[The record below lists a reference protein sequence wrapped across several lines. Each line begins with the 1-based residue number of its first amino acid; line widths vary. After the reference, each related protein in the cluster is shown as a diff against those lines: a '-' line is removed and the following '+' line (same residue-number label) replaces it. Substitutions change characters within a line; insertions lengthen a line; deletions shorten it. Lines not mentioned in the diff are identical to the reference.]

1 MKIVI
6 EVQPGARRGVRQPE
20 RTYGL
25 VVGMSTFGLHRFI
38 EAQTPVIEQ
47 VRRELRSGSKRTHWM
62 WFIFPQLRGLGHSP
76 TAQHFGLAGQEEAR
90 AYLADPVLG
99 PRLVECTALVNH
111 VEGRTAY
118 QIFGSPDDMKF
129 RSCMT
134 LFATIQTQPFED
146 ALHKYHNAKPDPKT
160 LELLH
165 AA

>member
-1 MKIVI
+1 MTDIDL
-6 EVQPGARRGVRQPE
+6 R
-20 RTYGL
+20 
-25 VVGMSTFGLHRFI
+25 RFI
-38 EAQTPVIEQ
+38 EAQAPVIAQ
-47 VRRELRSGSKRTHWM
+47 VRRELAQGCKRTHWM

-76 TAQHFGLAGQEEAR
+76 TARHFGLAGLAEAR

-111 VEGRTAY
+111 VEGSTAY
-118 QIFGSPDDMKF
+118 EVFGSPDDLKF

-134 LFATIQTQPFED
+134 LFATLQPLPFED
-146 ALHKYHNAKPDPKT
+146 ALRIFFNAEPDPKT